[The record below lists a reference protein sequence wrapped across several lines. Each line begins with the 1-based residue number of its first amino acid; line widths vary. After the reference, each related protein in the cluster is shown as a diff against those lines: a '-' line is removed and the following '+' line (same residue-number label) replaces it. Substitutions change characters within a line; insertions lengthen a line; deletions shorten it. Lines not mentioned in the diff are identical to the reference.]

1 MNVID
6 NELFKVRKG
15 IDTDYEVLE
24 NKELFEKK
32 KNELIGEEFLFEG
45 NVRSNSV
52 FNTSELIINKVIS

>member
-24 NKELFEKK
+24 
-32 KNELIGEEFLFEG
+32 IGNRKSKILKIG
-45 NVRSNSV
+45 RAHV
-52 FNTSELIINKVIS
+52 